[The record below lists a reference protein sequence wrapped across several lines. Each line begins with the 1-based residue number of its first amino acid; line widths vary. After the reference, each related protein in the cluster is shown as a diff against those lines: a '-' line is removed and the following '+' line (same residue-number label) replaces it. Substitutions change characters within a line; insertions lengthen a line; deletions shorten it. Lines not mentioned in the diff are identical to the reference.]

1 MHVISEMCFVVRSS
15 SVMVFIVS
23 LFFMFHTSTARHAA
37 WHVET
42 TNLVILDCEVRW
54 KKVLHNI
61 SVQFDTAFKIK
72 GTKKNERCLTRF
84 AQQMFPRIK
93 LWVLVSKFSFSLN
106 KSQLI
111 ITKVSLT
118 SQSPN
123 SMPKK
128 HLISHKLKLKLP
140 CILQAGL
147 NFLILF
153 SLWFFPI
160 KIYNVFPLIL

>member
-1 MHVISEMCFVVRSS
+1 MTNRMKCQLWHQRGFEWNACYKWNVLCCEKLKRGWY
-15 SVMVFIVS
+15 S

-42 TNLVILDCEVRW
+42 TNLMILDCEVRW

-61 SVQFDTAFKIK
+61 SVPFDTAFKRK

-93 LWVLVSKFSFSLN
+93 LWVLVSKCSFSLN

-123 SMPKK
+123 SMPNETF
-128 HLISHKLKLKLP
+128 HIP
-140 CILQAGL
+140 QI
-147 NFLILF
+147 
-153 SLWFFPI
+153 
-160 KIYNVFPLIL
+160 